1 MRDDEDPAEIAA
13 QLGLEVGTVKGRFR
27 AADLSPV
34 SILSAVTM
42 GEGFGRPR
50 LSGLAY
56 LGLSLGCFLIGLGML
71 ASGRL
76 AYVIVP
82 FVPIF
87 AICGTWLLVIGQP
100 EAVPRPQKVPLWTRL
115 GLGLCLAIGGA
126 LGVVADALLLFG

>member
-1 MRDDEDPAEIAA
+1 MRSDEDPAEIAA
-13 QLGLEVGTVKGRFR
+13 QLGLEIGTVKGRFR

-34 SILSAVTM
+34 SILSAVVV

-56 LGLSLGCFLIGLGML
+56 LGLSLGCFLIGFGML
-71 ASGRL
+71 TSGRL

-87 AICGTWLLVIGQP
+87 AICGTWLLVVGQP
-100 EAVPRPQKVPLWTRL
+100 EAVPRPQKVPLWARL
-115 GLGLCLAIGGA
+115 GLGLCLAIGVT
-126 LGVVADALLLFG
+126 LGIAADALLLFG